1 MDLEKILEVFERNNI
16 KFNIFVENKKI
27 LEIRPNGK
35 NIDVEIF
42 NIEDAKKLI
51 KGLKW
56 RD

>member
-16 KFNIFVENKKI
+16 KFNILVENKKI

-35 NIDVEIF
+35 NIDIEIF